1 MAARADM
8 SPLTLEGPAP
18 SRADVMEAAMT
29 LNVQASSSRMTWTKP
44 LKQQSDTLAPP
55 VGFEPT
61 TQGLGM
67 RPGVTIKIIT
77 SEHKYAI

>member
-1 MAARADM
+1 
-8 SPLTLEGPAP
+8 
-18 SRADVMEAAMT
+18 MT
-29 LNVQASSSRMTWTKP
+29 RG
-44 LKQQSDTLAPP
+44 DTRRPP